1 LKIVLDLPT
10 HCAILVS
17 VELIKDIEMK
27 VFELIELLKQMPQD
41 VDVQLGLNESGS
53 QTGEGLLVSL
63 EKFKQEEYVFIGDY

>member
-1 LKIVLDLPT
+1 
-10 HCAILVS
+10 
-17 VELIKDIEMK
+17 MK

-41 VDVQLGLNESGS
+41 VDVQLGLNESCS